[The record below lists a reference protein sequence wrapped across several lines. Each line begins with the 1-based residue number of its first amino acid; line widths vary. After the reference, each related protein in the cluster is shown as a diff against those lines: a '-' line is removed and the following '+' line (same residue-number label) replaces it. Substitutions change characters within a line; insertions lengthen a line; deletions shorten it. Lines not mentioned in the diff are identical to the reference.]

1 MNNNKHIITLNG
13 KSYITCE
20 GLLISAHDKGI
31 ASIVVEIIQY
41 PTEINKMTAIA
52 SAAVRSKDGKIFSDV
67 GDASP
72 ASCSAK
78 IVPHLIRMASTR
90 AKARALR
97 DFTNIGMCSIEELG
111 ENEANLKVASPENKQ
126 QYKKA
131 SYLDS

>member
-13 KSYITCE
+13 KSYITYE

-31 ASIVVEIIQY
+31 ASA
-41 PTEINKMTAIA
+41 T
-52 SAAVRSKDGKIFSDV
+52 VRSKDGKIFSDV
-67 GDASP
+67 DDASP

-111 ENEANLKVASPENKQ
+111 ETEANLKAVSPISK
-126 QYKKA
+126 
-131 SYLDS
+131 